1 MNLFTIPLRN
11 LGRRPLRTILLTTVF
26 TIGVMSVVSIQ
37 QLSEVVGN
45 NLEEKMSK
53 FGANILVTPKTE
65 SLSVSYGGLDL
76 GNVAYGAHELKGEPV
91 LGAIRNIELK
101 DRLSAVAPKFAA
113 ISKIEG
119 TPVAIV
125 GVSMADELN
134 IKTHWYPEGKFP
146 QSSQEVLIGRRAA
159 AKLGLAP
166 GSDIE
171 IEGNSLTV
179 AGVLDATGT
188 EDDNVIFMDIDLL
201 RDSVGRPGAVHFIE
215 VAALCA
221 GCPIDEIVQQIVK
234 AVPDTEVKAL
244 QHVVKQRMSAIGFV
258 NRMAWS
264 VSGVILLTACFMI
277 SLSIFSAV
285 NERKT
290 EIGLM
295 RSLGFSTG
303 SVFSIFCLE
312 ALFIGS
318 MAGIAGYT
326 GGFLASGK
334 ILEALD
340 LGEANISFDPVSF
353 GITFIAV
360 AGLSVLSA
368 IVPSLRATR
377 VDPSRTL
384 VSL

>member
-26 TIGVMSVVSIQ
+26 TIGVMSVVAIQ
-37 QLSEVVGN
+37 QLSEVVGT
-45 NLEEKMSK
+45 NLEEKMNK
-53 FGANILVTPKTE
+53 FGANILITPKTE
-65 SLSVSYGGLDL
+65 SLAVSYGGLDL
-76 GNVAYGAHELKGEPV
+76 GNVAYGAHELESGPA
-91 LGAIRNIELK
+91 LNAIRSISLK

-113 ISKIEG
+113 ISKVNG
-119 TPVAIV
+119 TPVAVV

-134 IKTHWYPEGKFP
+134 IKTHWYPEGSFP
-146 QSSQEVLIGRRAA
+146 QNQNEVLLGRKAA
-159 AKLGLAP
+159 GSLGLKA
-166 GSDIE
+166 GDQIA
-171 IEGNSLTV
+171 IEGNSLHV

-201 RDSVGRPGAVHFIE
+201 RNSVGRPGAVHFIE

-221 GCPIDEIVQQIVK
+221 GCPIDEIVQEIVK
-234 AVPDTEVKAL
+234 AVPNAEVKAL

-258 NRMAWS
+258 NRLAWS

-277 SLSIFSAV
+277 GLSIFSAV

-295 RSLGFSTG
+295 RSLGFSTS

-334 ILEALD
+334 IIKTLE
-340 LGEANISFDPVSF
+340 LGEADITFDPTMF
-353 GITFIAV
+353 GITFLAV

>member
-11 LGRRPLRTILLTTVF
+11 LGRRPLRTVLLTAVF

-37 QLSEVVGN
+37 QLSTVVGN
-45 NLEEKMSK
+45 NLEEKLNK

-76 GNVAYGAHELKGEPV
+76 GNVAYGAHELQGDPV
-91 LGAIRNIELK
+91 LSSIRAIDLK
-101 DRLSAVAPKFAA
+101 DRLSAVAPKFAS
-113 ISKIEG
+113 ISKVNG
-119 TPVAIV
+119 VPVAVV
-125 GVSMADELN
+125 GVSMADELS
-134 IKTHWYPEGKFP
+134 IKTHWYPEGNFP
-146 QSSQEVLIGRRAA
+146 QNDREVLLGSNAAEKIGIRT
-159 AKLGLAP
+159 GQNV
-166 GSDIE
+166 S
-171 IEGNSLTV
+171 IEGNTLKV
-179 AGVLDATGT
+179 AGILDPTGT
-188 EDDNVIFMDIDLL
+188 EDDNVIFMDINLL
-201 RDSVGRPGAVHFIE
+201 RNSVGRPGAVHFIE

-221 GCPIDEIVQQIVK
+221 GCPIDEIVEQIVK

-277 SLSIFSAV
+277 GLSIFSAV

-295 RSLGFSTG
+295 RSLGFSTS

-318 MAGIAGYT
+318 MAGIAGYA
-326 GGFLASGK
+326 GGFLASGR
-334 ILEALD
+334 ILQTLD
-340 LGEANISFDPVSF
+340 LGEADIAFDPAAF
-353 GITFIAV
+353 GITFLAV
-360 AGLSVLSA
+360 AGLSVLA
-368 IVPSLRATR
+368 AVIPSLRATR

>member
-1 MNLFTIPLRN
+1 MNIFTIPLRN
-11 LGRRPLRTILLTTVF
+11 LGRRPLRTILLTMVF
-26 TIGVMSVVSIQ
+26 TVGVMSVVAIQ
-37 QLSEVVGN
+37 QLSAVVGN

-65 SLSVSYGGLDL
+65 SLAVSYGGLDL
-76 GNVAYGAHELKGEPV
+76 GNVAYGAHELDSEPV
-91 LGAIRNIELK
+91 LRAIRGIALNE
-101 DRLSAVAPKFAA
+101 RLSAVAPKFAA
-113 ISKIEG
+113 ISEVNGIA
-119 TPVAIV
+119 VAVV

-134 IKTHWYPEGKFP
+134 IKTHWYPEGNFP
-146 QSSQEVLIGRRAA
+146 QANDEVLLGQAA
-159 AKLGLAP
+159 AKKLTLKAGDAV
-166 GSDIE
+166 E
-171 IEGNSLTV
+171 IEGRNLKV
-179 AGVLDATGT
+179 AGILDSTGT
-188 EDDNVIFMDIDLL
+188 EDDNVIFMDIDML
-201 RDSVGRPGAVHFIE
+201 RNAIGRPGAVHFIE
-215 VAALCA
+215 VAALCS
-221 GCPIDEIVQQIVK
+221 GCPIDEIVEQITK
-234 AVPDTEVKAL
+234 AVPGAEVKAL

-277 SLSIFSAV
+277 GLSIFSAV

-318 MAGIAGYT
+318 SAGIAGYA
-326 GGFLASGK
+326 GGFIASGK
-334 ILEALD
+334 ILETLD
-340 LGEANISFDPVSF
+340 LGKTEIIFDPFAF
-353 GITFIAV
+353 GLTFLAV

-368 IVPSLRATR
+368 VIPSLRATR
-377 VDPSRTL
+377 IDPSRTL

>member
-11 LGRRPLRTILLTTVF
+11 LGRRPLRTILLTAVF
-26 TIGVMSVVSIQ
+26 TVGVMSVVAIQ
-37 QLSEVVGN
+37 QLSTVVGN

-76 GNVAYGAHELKGEPV
+76 GNVAYGAHELESSPV
-91 LGAIRNIELK
+91 LSAIKGIDLK
-101 DRLSAVAPKFAA
+101 ERLSAVAPKFAA
-113 ISKIEG
+113 ISKVNDI
-119 TPVAIV
+119 PVAVV
-125 GVSMADELN
+125 GVSMTDELN
-134 IKTHWYPEGKFP
+134 IKTHWYPEGRFP
-146 QSSQEVLIGRRAA
+146 QAQNEILPGRMAAIKLKLQPGDEVN
-159 AKLGLAP
+159 
-166 GSDIE
+166 
-171 IEGNSLTV
+171 IEGNKVKV
-179 AGVLDATGT
+179 AGILDPTGT

-201 RDSVGRPGAVHFIE
+201 RNAVGRPGAVHFIE

-221 GCPIDEIVQQIVK
+221 GCPIDEIVEQIVK
-234 AVPDTEVKAL
+234 AVPGAEVKAL

-277 SLSIFSAV
+277 GLSIFSAV

-318 MAGIAGYT
+318 LAGVAGYI
-326 GGFLASGK
+326 GGFFASGK
-334 ILEALD
+334 ILKTLD
-340 LGEANISFDPVSF
+340 LGKADITFDPFAF
-353 GITFIAV
+353 GLTFLAV
-360 AGLSVLSA
+360 AALSVLSA
-368 IVPSLRATR
+368 VIPALRATR